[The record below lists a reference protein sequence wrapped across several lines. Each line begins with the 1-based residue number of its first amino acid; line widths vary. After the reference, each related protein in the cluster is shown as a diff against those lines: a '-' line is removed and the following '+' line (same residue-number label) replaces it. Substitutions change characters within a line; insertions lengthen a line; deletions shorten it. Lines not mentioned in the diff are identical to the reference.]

1 MKRLFFKF
9 TLLVLRLALRLD
21 GWTDKPRPPGYKPNP
36 DLPFW
41 RYVAHLNEPLLG
53 GTVRAIESGN
63 LAHACNK
70 SLFNRPC

>member
-1 MKRLFFKF
+1 MKPLFIKF
-9 TLLVLRLALRLD
+9 TLFVLRLALRLD

-41 RYVAHLNEPLLG
+41 RLVPYDKLAEGLPQ
-53 GTVRAIESGN
+53 RIESGN

-70 SLFNRPC
+70 SLFNK

>member
-1 MKRLFFKF
+1 MKSLFIKF

-41 RYVAHLNEPLLG
+41 RYRPQCPG
-53 GTVRAIESGN
+53 IPDSIESGN

-70 SLFNRPC
+70 SLFKTTS